1 MGNVLKK
8 EKDPLEEAKRK
19 AAKRR
24 ATKLKQKRRSTMHTR
39 EWDPSGDVGN
49 GPTIGIGGQFGS
61 TVDGADEVGGSS
73 QADSGWKVSRDKRA
87 SLKPTKE
94 WDPSGDTD
102 QTEERYKQ
110 TSMHPGESWKA
121 ALDLADV
128 GAKEKLRRRSKRPS
142 MRASMTKEHRQSKS
156 VALETLEESV
166 AAEGSDGGGGMG
178 AAKSVHHRPSA
189 SAPVL
194 PPPSTAPPATGSY
207 TNTARLSLVK
217 MKRASA
223 TNAGAGARA
232 GAGAGAGAGASA
244 ASSGST
250 VRDALA
256 VVAERDSE
264 QSSSS
269 GGSGAGSGAGAGS
282 EGKADGDR
290 STAMV

>member
-8 EKDPLEEAKRK
+8 EKDPLEDAKRK

-39 EWDPSGDVGN
+39 EWDPSGDIGD
-49 GPTIGIGGQFGS
+49 GPTIGIGGQLGA
-61 TVDGADEVGGSS
+61 TAGDADEVGGSS

-102 QTEERYKQ
+102 QIEERYKS
-110 TSMHPGESWKA
+110 TAMDPGESWKA

-142 MRASMTKEHRQSKS
+142 MRASMTQAHRKSQSLALS
-156 VALETLEESV
+156 TLDEAIVADGV
-166 AAEGSDGGGGMG
+166 DAGGGAG
-178 AAKSVHHRPSA
+178 APKSRPHHRSSA

-223 TNAGAGARA
+223 TNAGAGAGARA
-232 GAGAGAGAGASA
+232 GAGAAGGASADA
-244 ASSGST
+244 ASSGT
-250 VRDALA
+250 VRGALT
-256 VVAERDSE
+256 VVAEGESE
-264 QSSSS
+264 RSS
-269 GGSGAGSGAGAGS
+269 GGGGGAGSGAGGAG
-282 EGKADGDR
+282 GADGNA
-290 STAMV
+290 AMV

>member
-110 TSMHPGESWKA
+110 TAMDPGESWKA

-142 MRASMTKEHRQSKS
+142 MRASMTKGHRQSKS
-156 VALETLEESV
+156 VALDTLDEAMAV
-166 AAEGSDGGGGMG
+166 EGSDGGGGMG
-178 AAKSVHHRPSA
+178 AAKSAHHRPSA

-223 TNAGAGARA
+223 TNAGAGASVNP
-232 GAGAGAGAGASA
+232 GAGADA
-244 ASSGST
+244 ASSGT
-250 VRDALA
+250 VRGALA
-256 VVAERDSE
+256 VVAEGDSE
-264 QSSSS
+264 RSS
-269 GGSGAGSGAGAGS
+269 GSGSGAGSGAGAGAGS
-282 EGKADGDR
+282 EGGADGDR